1 MSRSIKRWQV
11 SLFSSILSPVTPP
24 SARSLLMRRLDLSRT
39 TFQPVSSS
47 SFLGFLFTFSFEF
60 FFWFSCWK
68 MSSSCFV
75 LLSLSLSHFAFSQS
89 VHLHAAEWTARS
101 IVATFSLSVCV
112 PSLFFSN
119 WKNLRQRKKK
129 RLRSSGLVYIISNRP
144 RTCESSASTRP
155 RTDGDWRERESR
167 TFQHIPPFFFPL
179 SVSRIIYRDY
189 M

>member
-60 FFWFSCWK
+60 FF
-68 MSSSCFV
+68 CFLV
-75 LLSLSLSHFAFSQS
+75 GKCRRLVSFCSLSLFAFSQS

-167 TFQHIPPFFFPL
+167 TFQHIPPFFSPL